1 MLSSRSNWRQRHL
14 PSWSRLA
21 LTGFALL
28 FLSVVGESL
37 TVESQAAGGDS
48 IVWLTNGWLIGTL
61 LCSPRSQWPA
71 FFALGFLVDFG
82 FNLSLSSLPAFG
94 SCLVMAGCN
103 SLEVAI
109 AAFFIYPAIKESA
122 DLTRRR
128 QLTALLLGGFLAPL
142 VASSLVCFYFYHW
155 QHFPFSRTL
164 QLWFAGDVL
173 GIVTV
178 TPLCVSLHQGRKLSR
193 RSAGETIGIFLLVG
207 AGSLA
212 VFYHEEYPYLWI
224 VLLLLFLLGVRL
236 GFSASAAAL
245 LLVLCIGG
253 HYTVIGNPHFIGV
266 HPPLPHRIL
275 VLQIFV
281 ATTMLVLY
289 VAEVV
294 VASGERLRE
303 SLQSSEARF
312 RLLAESSRDIIAK
325 SDLSGNLSYVSP
337 AVTELAGWTPEEVT
351 GQRIEACIHPDDIP
365 VVQQHLAALHRGAV
379 GKPITYRARHKN
391 GEFLWWEANVR
402 LFQNGGA
409 IPMGYVYTIR
419 DISTRK
425 AAEAEQ
431 AQAFEAVE
439 RRATLDALTGVAN
452 RHTLD
457 QTLEA
462 EWAFALKHATP
473 ISMLLIDVDCFKKF
487 NDCYGHVAGDEC
499 LRTTAQAIQTSVRR
513 EHDLLA
519 RYGGEEFLMILP
531 GTTPQDAL
539 TLAEAVRRVV
549 EGIAIPHVDSPHG
562 LVTVS
567 IGCASTVPEARME
580 PSELLRR
587 ADAALYTAK
596 SIGRN
601 RVHLA
606 GQEEKVLA

>member
-1 MLSSRSNWRQRHL
+1 
-14 PSWSRLA
+14 
-21 LTGFALL
+21 
-28 FLSVVGESL
+28 
-37 TVESQAAGGDS
+37 
-48 IVWLTNGWLIGTL
+48 
-61 LCSPRSQWPA
+61 
-71 FFALGFLVDFG
+71 
-82 FNLSLSSLPAFG
+82 
-94 SCLVMAGCN
+94 
-103 SLEVAI
+103 
-109 AAFFIYPAIKESA
+109 
-122 DLTRRR
+122 
-128 QLTALLLGGFLAPL
+128 
-142 VASSLVCFYFYHW
+142 
-155 QHFPFSRTL
+155 
-164 QLWFAGDVL
+164 
-173 GIVTV
+173 
-178 TPLCVSLHQGRKLSR
+178 
-193 RSAGETIGIFLLVG
+193 
-207 AGSLA
+207 
-212 VFYHEEYPYLWI
+212 
-224 VLLLLFLLGVRL
+224 
-236 GFSASAAAL
+236 
-245 LLVLCIGG
+245 
-253 HYTVIGNPHFIGV
+253 
-266 HPPLPHRIL
+266 
-275 VLQIFV
+275 
-281 ATTMLVLY
+281 
-289 VAEVV
+289 
-294 VASGERLRE
+294 
-303 SLQSSEARF
+303 
-312 RLLAESSRDIIAK
+312 
-325 SDLSGNLSYVSP
+325 
-337 AVTELAGWTPEEVT
+337 
-351 GQRIEACIHPDDIP
+351 
-365 VVQQHLAALHRGAV
+365 
-379 GKPITYRARHKN
+379 
-391 GEFLWWEANVR
+391 
-402 LFQNGGA
+402 
-409 IPMGYVYTIR
+409 MGYVYTIR